1 MEPTCSTAVKR
12 SLYQVCSSS
21 QNHSKPQCMWGREG
35 GKICWKERGMW
46 KVTSSGGKGGGRV
59 RMGAPACKAAGWTS
73 GKKNQHKR
81 ILKKNKNV
89 NKVTEDG

>member
-35 GKICWKERGMW
+35 GKDLLVGERDVESHLEW
-46 KVTSSGGKGGGRV
+46 RGGR
-59 RMGAPACKAAGWTS
+59 RKS
-73 GKKNQHKR
+73 
-81 ILKKNKNV
+81 
-89 NKVTEDG
+89 EDGGSSMQSSRLDIREKEPT

>member
-1 MEPTCSTAVKR
+1 
-12 SLYQVCSSS
+12 
-21 QNHSKPQCMWGREG
+21 
-35 GKICWKERGMW
+35 MW
-46 KVTSSGGKGGGRV
+46 KVTSSGGEGGGRV